1 MIPLSIT
8 AEKKIIILLKPKE
21 NKLPIC
27 GAVIRSKI
35 KKTASEKKLTTFQGI
50 DILILGIIHDCP
62 LRMVPYIKGI
72 TIRSKNPKPNA
83 SGSDAFLLGKSED
96 YAATLLPCRG

>member
-1 MIPLSIT
+1 MLLFS
-8 AEKKIIILLKPKE
+8 AGKQSKIILL
-21 NKLPIC
+21 
-27 GAVIRSKI
+27 
-35 KKTASEKKLTTFQGI
+35 ASEKYLTTIRGI

-83 SGSDAFLLGKSED
+83 SGSDAFLLEKNEKIK
-96 YAATLLPCRG
+96 R